1 MPQKIVVYWRDI
13 PSQVLIK
20 RGRNKGKW
28 MLSDRFQEAIDS
40 AAMKSGKAG
49 TDDYV
54 AEWRRVTTE
63 CESSDDI
70 QAQAQAEANQYETDY
85 PDSRLKIIVD
95 AGGID
100 NTAQENA

>member
-13 PSQVLIK
+13 PSQVIIK

-28 MLSDRFQEAIDS
+28 MLSERFQEAIDS

-54 AEWRRVTTE
+54 TEWRRVTTE
-63 CESSDDI
+63 CENSEDI
-70 QAQAQAEANQYETDY
+70 QAQAKAEADQYELDF
-85 PDSRLKIIVD
+85 PDTRLKTMID
-95 AGGID
+95 AGGLD
-100 NTAQENA
+100 QGDA

>member
-28 MLSDRFQEAIDS
+28 MLSERFQEAIDS

-49 TDDYV
+49 TDDYIT
-54 AEWRRVTTE
+54 EWRRVTTE
-63 CESSDDI
+63 CENSEDI
-70 QAQAQAEANQYETDY
+70 QAQAKAEAEQYEADF
-85 PDSRLKIIVD
+85 PDSRLKVLID
-95 AGGID
+95 AGGLD
-100 NTAQENA
+100 REDA

>member
-13 PSQVLIK
+13 PSQVIIK

-28 MLSDRFQEAIDS
+28 VLSERFQEAIDS

-54 AEWRRVTTE
+54 VEWRRVTTE
-63 CESSDDI
+63 CDNSEDI
-70 QAQAQAEANQYETDY
+70 QAQAKAEADQYEESY
-85 PDSRLKIIVD
+85 PDTRLKAIIE
-95 AGGID
+95 AGGLD
-100 NTAQENA
+100 KEEA

>member
-28 MLSDRFQEAIDS
+28 MLSERFQEAIDS

-54 AEWRRVTTE
+54 TEWRRVTTNCEE
-63 CESSDDI
+63 CEDI
-70 QAQAQAEANQYETDY
+70 QAQAKLEADQFETDY
-85 PDSRLKIIVD
+85 PDARLKTLIA
-95 AGGID
+95 AGGVD
-100 NTAQENA
+100 TEDA

>member
-13 PSQVLIK
+13 PSQIIIK

-28 MLSDRFQEAIDS
+28 VLSDRFQKAIDR
-40 AAMKSGKAG
+40 AAMKAGKAG

-63 CESSDDI
+63 CENSDDI
-70 QAQAQAEANQYETDY
+70 QAQAEQEANQYEADY
-85 PDSRLKIIVD
+85 SDTRLKDLVKQGGLEQAD
-95 AGGID
+95 A
-100 NTAQENA
+100 

>member
-28 MLSDRFQEAIDS
+28 ILSERFQEAIDS

-54 AEWRRVTTE
+54 EEWRRVTT
-63 CESSDDI
+63 
-70 QAQAQAEANQYETDY
+70 
-85 PDSRLKIIVD
+85 
-95 AGGID
+95 
-100 NTAQENA
+100 

>member
-54 AEWRRVTTE
+54 EEWRRVTTE
-63 CESSDDI
+63 CENSDDI
-70 QAQAQAEANQYETDY
+70 QAQAKAEADQYEIDY
-85 PDSRLKIIVD
+85 PEARLKSIIE

-100 NTAQENA
+100 AATQEDA